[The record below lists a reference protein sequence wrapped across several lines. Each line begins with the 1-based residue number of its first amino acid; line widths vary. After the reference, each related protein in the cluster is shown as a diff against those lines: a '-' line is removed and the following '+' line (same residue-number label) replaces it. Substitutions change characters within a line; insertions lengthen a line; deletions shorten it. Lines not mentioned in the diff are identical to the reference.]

1 MGPPASSFSTMDL
14 SPPCLQE
21 LSSSLFF
28 MMLYVVL
35 SLISKS
41 SVVSATSQSTNSLP
55 YQGLPLDD
63 PDLLLFPALQ
73 PNKHPWLPSET
84 LCNASSFPSTV
95 SRVRVLPHAWN
106 TCLSC
111 HVCHIPE
118 WDSVSFILYFSCSP
132 AFNAPRHHTTQYC
145 ETNSTDETLAHVDLN
160 SRDWYSKTYVSHWSV
175 FICILYCCG
184 V

>member
-1 MGPPASSFSTMDL
+1 MKWEAEHTCTCTHTHAHTQTIHLLFSLDRTTGVLVQYYEPLPFLSSGALF
-14 SPPCLQE
+14 
-21 LSSSLFF
+21 SSLFF

-55 YQGLPLDD
+55 YQGRPLDD

-106 TCLSC
+106 TCSSY

-118 WDSVSFILYFSCSP
+118 WD
-132 AFNAPRHHTTQYC
+132 
-145 ETNSTDETLAHVDLN
+145 
-160 SRDWYSKTYVSHWSV
+160 
-175 FICILYCCG
+175 
-184 V
+184 